1 MQWIV
6 QVTEELMQETW
17 KKWQLPWYNKYSQSI
32 ADLSSDGVT
41 SRSLTVSDIAII
53 AVDDIDSAY

>member
-17 KKWQLPWYNKYSQSI
+17 KKWHLPWYNKYSQSI
-32 ADLSSDGVT
+32 GDLSSDGVT